1 MGAFRHCLRRCKA
14 GRRPSEDVGGL
25 PLWRSAQRRISG
37 VAQWWLD
44 GLIPVGCGG
53 GRCKL
58 LNFLLATEFLEL
70 ELNQPAEVLMPELV
84 PAAPEQLAAIR
95 QGMAQPIGSERL
107 AKLAKGKC
115 SVAIVV
121 NDITRPAP
129 SEAMLTVIM
138 EELTDSRHRPGKR
151 HRDCGRGQ
159 PRDCRR
165 RRNCKRSPAAGAPGS
180 RSSPITATTTAPLT
194 YVGETARHVP
204 VYVNSYYAK
213 ASLKIL
219 TGLITPHQSAGFS
232 GGRKSVVP
240 GIAGV
245 KTIATHHSFP
255 IRPEG
260 PVMGIIQGNVFHQE
274 AVAAARLA
282 GVDFIVNVIKN
293 YRGEV
298 VEAVAGDLEQAHA
311 RGVEIC
317 EKSWVRK
324 FDSGY
329 DVIFVSPGGYPKD
342 IDLHQAQKAVSVAEQ
357 VVNPGGHDR
366 LGGGMQK
373 RHRQVWRHAEGS
385 RLGRYGHSQFLQA
398 GFYRRRAYLESLH
411 VCAGLQEV
419 PPAGCDLRDRARG
432 TGGDV
437 HDRLHFACRGGIGRH

>member
-1 MGAFRHCLRRCKA
+1 MQVVKFPFGDK
-14 GRRPSEDVGGL
+14 
-25 PLWRSAQRRISG
+25 
-37 VAQWWLD
+37 
-44 GLIPVGCGG
+44 
-53 GRCKL
+53 
-58 LNFLLATEFLEL
+58 FLEL
-70 ELNQPAEVLMPELV
+70 ELNREADVLMPELV
-84 PAAPEQLAAIR
+84 VAAPDKLAVIR
-95 QGMAQPIGSERL
+95 KAMTQPIGCERL
-107 AKLAKGKC
+107 AKLAKGKS

-138 EELTDSRHRPGKR
+138 EELTEAGIDPANVTVIVAVGNHELPTPEELQEITGRWRSKLKIVSHNCYDDS
-151 HRDCGRGQ
+151 
-159 PRDCRR
+159 
-165 RRNCKRSPAAGAPGS
+165 S
-180 RSSPITATTTAPLT
+180 LT
-194 YVGETARHVP
+194 YAGETGRHVP
-204 VYVNSYYAK
+204 VYVNSHYAK

-240 GIAGV
+240 GIAGI

-260 PVMGIIQGNVFHQE
+260 PVMGIIQGNTFHQE

-298 VEAVAGDLEQAHA
+298 VETVAGELEQAHA

-329 DVIFVSPGGYPKD
+329 DVVFVSPGGYPKD

-357 VVNPGGHDR
+357 VVNPGGTIVLVAECRKGIGKFGATLKAADSVETVIR
-366 LGGGMQK
+366 NFYQQGFS
-373 RHRQVWRHAEGS
+373 AEGHTS
-385 RLGRYGHSQFLQA
+385 KAYMFARVCKKCRVLVVTSGIEPRELAEMFMT
-398 GFYRRRAYLESLH
+398 GFTSLTEAAS
-411 VCAGLQEV
+411 VALSNYKRPKILCI
-419 PPAGCDLRDRARG
+419 PY
-432 TGGDV
+432 TGECIPVLTGSLV
-437 HDRLHFACRGGIGRH
+437 TA

>member
-1 MGAFRHCLRRCKA
+1 MQVVKFPFGDK
-14 GRRPSEDVGGL
+14 
-25 PLWRSAQRRISG
+25 
-37 VAQWWLD
+37 
-44 GLIPVGCGG
+44 
-53 GRCKL
+53 
-58 LNFLLATEFLEL
+58 FLEL
-70 ELNQPAEVLMPELV
+70 ELNRDADVLMPELV
-84 PAAPEQLAAIR
+84 VAAPDKLAVIR
-95 QGMAQPIGSERL
+95 KAMAQPIGCERL
-107 AKLAKGKC
+107 AKLARGKS

-138 EELTDSRHRPGKR
+138 EELA
-151 HRDCGRGQ
+151 
-159 PRDCRR
+159 
-165 RRNCKRSPAAGAPGS
+165 AAGVDPANVTVIVAVGNHELPTPEELQEITGRWCS
-180 RSSPITATTTAPLT
+180 KLKIVSHNCYDDSSLT
-194 YVGETARHVP
+194 YAGETARHVP
-204 VYVNSYYAK
+204 VYVNSHYAK

-240 GIAGV
+240 GIAGI

-298 VEAVAGDLEQAHA
+298 AEAVVGELEQAHA

-324 FDSGY
+324 FDAGY
-329 DVIFVSPGGYPKD
+329 DVVFVSPGGYPKD

-357 VVNPGGHDR
+357 VVNPGGTIVLVAECRKGIGKFGATLKAADSVDTVIR
-366 LGGGMQK
+366 NFYQQGFS
-373 RHRQVWRHAEGS
+373 AEGHTS
-385 RLGRYGHSQFLQA
+385 KAYMFARVCKKCRVLVVTSGIEPGEVAEMFMT
-398 GFYRRRAYLESLH
+398 GFTSLAEAAAVALSNYRQPKILCIPYTGECIPVLTGSL
-411 VCAGLQEV
+411 VTA
-419 PPAGCDLRDRARG
+419 
-432 TGGDV
+432 
-437 HDRLHFACRGGIGRH
+437 